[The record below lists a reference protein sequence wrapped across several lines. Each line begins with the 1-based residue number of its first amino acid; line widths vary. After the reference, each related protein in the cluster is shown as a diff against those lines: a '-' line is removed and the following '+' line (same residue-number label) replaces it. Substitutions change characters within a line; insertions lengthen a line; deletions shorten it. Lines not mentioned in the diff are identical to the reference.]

1 MTCAWNYDRLYN
13 LWTKCNNSMKNDEK
27 TVIETVQVSEE
38 TTKKAPAKRGRPR
51 KADVEAKK
59 RGNRGVRGRPPGDAA
74 RINEFKARLL
84 ATSGDKVINKI
95 ITIALDDEHPGQMA
109 ALKMCMDRVLPV
121 SYFEKDK
128 ATGGKSAVSI
138 TITGVGG
145 ETKIIGGEEPEGE
158 IYEHED
164 S

>member
-1 MTCAWNYDRLYN
+1 MTE
-13 LWTKCNNSMKNDEK
+13 EK
-27 TVIETVQVSEE
+27 KATSTQTVQVTEQ
-38 TTKKAPAKRGRPR
+38 TTKPAKRGRPR
-51 KADVEAKK
+51 KAEVEAKK
-59 RGNRGVRGRPPGDAA
+59 KGNRGVRGRPPGDAA

-95 ITIALDDEHPGQMA
+95 IDIALDDEHQGQMA

-128 ATGGKSAVSI
+128 VTGGRNAVSI

-145 ETKIIGGEEPEGE
+145 ETTIIGQEEDEGDV
-158 IYEHED
+158 ID
-164 S
+164 VTPTSVDND

>member
-1 MTCAWNYDRLYN
+1 MT
-13 LWTKCNNSMKNDEK
+13 
-27 TVIETVQVSEE
+27 E
-38 TTKKAPAKRGRPR
+38 TTKTTTKSIPITEDAGKKALAKRGRPR
-51 KADVEAKK
+51 KTDVEAKK

-95 ITIALDDEHPGQMA
+95 IDIALDDEHQGQMA

-128 ATGGKSAVSI
+128 ATNGRSSVSI
-138 TITGVGG
+138 MITGVGG
-145 ETKIIGGEEPEGE
+145 DTTIVGNEDSEAIEGE
-158 IYEHED
+158 VIDVD
-164 S
+164 SE

>member
-1 MTCAWNYDRLYN
+1 MT
-13 LWTKCNNSMKNDEK
+13 
-27 TVIETVQVSEE
+27 EE
-38 TTKKAPAKRGRPR
+38 TKTTTQTVPIPTEKPKAKRGRPR
-51 KADVEAKK
+51 KTDIEAKK
-59 RGNRGVRGRPPGDAA
+59 AGNRGVRGRPPGDAA

-95 ITIALDDEHPGQMA
+95 INIALDDDHPGQMA

-128 ATGGKSAVSI
+128 TTNGKSSVSI

-145 ETKIIGGEEPEGE
+145 ETKIIGSEEDIIDVTPES
-158 IYEHED
+158 D
-164 S
+164 

>member
-1 MTCAWNYDRLYN
+1 V
-13 LWTKCNNSMKNDEK
+13 KEK
-27 TVIETVQVSEE
+27 TELTTQSVQVPTESEI
-38 TTKKAPAKRGRPR
+38 KAPAKRGRPR
-51 KADVEAKK
+51 KTDVEAKK
-59 RGNRGVRGRPPGDAA
+59 KGNRGVRGRPPGDAA

-95 ITIALDDEHPGQMA
+95 IDIALDDEHQGQMA

-128 ATGGKSAVSI
+128 TTNGRSAVSI

-145 ETKIIGGEEPEGE
+145 DTTIIGNDDAIEGE
-158 IYEHED
+158 VID
-164 S
+164 VDTD

>member
-1 MTCAWNYDRLYN
+1 MT
-13 LWTKCNNSMKNDEK
+13 EK
-27 TVIETVQVSEE
+27 TLNTSVVVEE
-38 TTKKAPAKRGRPR
+38 PPKRKRGRPR
-51 KADVEAKK
+51 KSEVEAKK

-84 ATSGDKVINKI
+84 APSGDKVINKI
-95 ITIALDDEHPGQMA
+95 IDIALDDDHQGQMA

-128 ATGGKSAVSI
+128 NGSGRSAVSI

-145 ETKIIGGEEPEGE
+145 ETTIVGGEQESEGE
-158 IYEHED
+158 IYEHD
-164 S
+164 D